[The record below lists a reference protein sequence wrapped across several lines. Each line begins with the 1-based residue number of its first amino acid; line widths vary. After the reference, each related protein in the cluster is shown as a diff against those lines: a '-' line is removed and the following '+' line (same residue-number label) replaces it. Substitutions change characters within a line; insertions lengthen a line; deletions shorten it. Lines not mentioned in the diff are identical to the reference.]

1 MTQEPTAKTPAKAA
15 EASPDEVEKFL
26 NEQKT
31 LEAHRQ
37 DLIKELLR
45 EKEAAIKSY
54 DEKLAKLGYEE
65 NHRQR
70 RSHHKKPEDKKTS

>member
-1 MTQEPTAKTPAKAA
+1 MAQETNKPPAKGA

-26 NEQKT
+26 NEQKA

-45 EKEAAIKSY
+45 EKEAAIKSF
-54 DEKLAKLGYEE
+54 DEKLAKLGY
-65 NHRQR
+65 NGAKPR
-70 RSHHKKPEDKKTS
+70 RSHHKQADVKS

>member
-1 MTQEPTAKTPAKAA
+1 MAQEPTKPKPA

-26 NEQKT
+26 NEQKA

-45 EKEAAIKSY
+45 EKEAAIKAF
-54 DEKLAKLGYEE
+54 DEKLARLGYEE
-65 NHRQR
+65 NHRAR
-70 RSHHKKPEDKKTS
+70 RSHHKKPDEKKTS

>member
-1 MTQEPTAKTPAKAA
+1 MAQETTKPPAKGA

-26 NEQKT
+26 NEQKA

-45 EKEAAIKSY
+45 EKEAAIKAF

-65 NHRQR
+65 NHRAR
-70 RSHHKKPEDKKTS
+70 RSHHKKPDEKKTG